1 MAVADS
7 SHIQFAGRVAEYEH
21 AAAGDSVSYRR
32 RVFRWALLGY
42 LAVPVFVVSACALL
56 TFALIRGYE
65 IWQATQNSLA
75 LIILLVA
82 GLPALTATCSILLLH
97 MRVQFAAP
105 SGIPIVRDDAPA
117 LFRLTDE
124 IRNIVGVGRIDTVYL
139 SNDINAAAIQTPRWW
154 IIGGY
159 RNELIIGL
167 PLMQALGMRE
177 FAAVLAHE
185 FGHFSG
191 EHGRMAAWFRRIH
204 TIWARIGTEV
214 EARPLLGFYILP
226 AFSRWYAG
234 RFFAHAVTFFRR
246 NEFEADR
253 IAERVTG
260 KEALVSALIRVA
272 VAGAY
277 YQEEWD
283 RLLEKARQDA
293 VVPAH
298 PFRQLGDR
306 LPDAV
311 LWPDAEAALDTAMT
325 AKTDVSD
332 THPPLAERLAAIGAD
347 YKLPAPVEAPASELL
362 GDFEARALQVFT
374 VRWHAEEGKELAAD
388 HNGSRR
394 RYARLRALDL
404 SAERDE
410 LQLESALERGRLAH
424 EVSGR
429 EAAIKRYENCVRW
442 HRHDARG
449 WLALG
454 ELLLEEGNHLGLDCL
469 DKAVENDWRSALR
482 AVPAARRFLED
493 RGDLAGAEAF
503 GAHFEQHA
511 ESFRAMAD
519 ERRVLQEH
527 DRFLSPSLEASTIA
541 DLQAAAGQFGLIA
554 EVFLVCKEPPTPFM
568 TPCHTLLINPGR
580 LGRFLMPAKMYART
594 ANRQLEGVDGLDD
607 VVVEIITRDTLWM
620 ADKAA
625 GVADARIYKRWP
637 F

>member
-7 SHIQFAGRVAEYEH
+7 GHIQFAGRVAEYEH
-21 AAAGDSVSYRR
+21 AAAGDSASYRR

-42 LAVPVFVVSACALL
+42 LAVPVFVISACALL
-56 TFALIRGYE
+56 TYALIRGYE
-65 IWQATQNSLA
+65 IWQVSQDSSV

-105 SGIPIVRDDAPA
+105 SGIPIVREDAPA
-117 LFRLTDE
+117 LFRLLDE

-154 IIGGY
+154 VIGGY

-167 PLMQALGMRE
+167 PLMQALGLRE

-204 TIWARIGTEV
+204 TIWARIGSEV

-253 IAERVTG
+253 IAESVTG
-260 KEALVSALIRVA
+260 KDALVSALIRVA

-277 YQEEWD
+277 YHDEWE
-283 RLLEKARQDA
+283 RLLEKAREDA

-306 LPDAV
+306 LPNAV
-311 LWPDAEAALDTAMT
+311 CWPEAGTALDTALT
-325 AKTDVSD
+325 AKTDISD
-332 THPPLAERLAAIGAD
+332 THPPLAERLAAIGAE
-347 YKLPAPVEAPASELL
+347 YHMPAPVEAPASALL

-374 VRWHAEEGKELAAD
+374 VRWHADEGKDLAAD
-388 HNGSRR
+388 HNGNRKR
-394 RYARLRALDL
+394 HARLRALDL
-404 SAERDE
+404 SAERDQ
-410 LQLESALERGRLAH
+410 LQVESALERGRLAH

-429 EAAIKRYENCVRW
+429 EEAIKRYENCVRW

-454 ELLLEEGNHLGLDCL
+454 ELLLEEDNHLGLDCL
-469 DKAVENDWRSALR
+469 DKAVENDWRSALQ
-482 AVPAARRFLED
+482 AVPAARRFLEA

-527 DRFLSPSLEASTIA
+527 DRFLSPSLEADTIA
-541 DLQAAAGQFGLIA
+541 GIQEAIDGFGLIA
-554 EVFLVCKEPPTPFM
+554 EAFLVCKEPPTPFM
-568 TPCHTLLINPGR
+568 TPCHTLIIDSGR
-580 LGRFLMPAKMYART
+580 VGRFLMPAKMQTRAV
-594 ANRQLEGVDGLDD
+594 NRLLEGVVGSDD
-607 VVVEIITRDTLWM
+607 VVVDVVTRDSMWM
-620 ADKAA
+620 ADKAT
-625 GVADARIYKRWP
+625 GVVDGSIYKRWP